1 MKQFLSRLGKAMGLM
16 LSISGAIVTGI
27 LLLAILLGHLSG
39 GWLVLTMPLLIGLG
53 VLPLG
58 LGSVMLYAS
67 AKLAQAAIRDRFHHM
82 LQLGTGRVSLLGF
95 STAAHLEPSIA
106 RQYLDVWARECDA
119 TFDVTDDGDIYY
131 VFAVPP
137 LSLPG
142 GRSTTPFLEK
152 LMQKLV

>member
-27 LLLAILLGHLSG
+27 LLLAIILGHLSG
-39 GWLVLTMPLLIGLG
+39 GWLVLTMPLLIGIG

-58 LGSVMLYAS
+58 LGMVLLYAS
-67 AKLAQAAIRDRFHHM
+67 AKLAQAAIRDRFHYM

-95 STAAHLEPSIA
+95 SNAARLEPSIA
-106 RQYLDVWARECDA
+106 RQYLDAWARECDA

-131 VFAVPP
+131 VFSSQP